1 MRWPFTKRTE
11 TRSTGGGYED
21 QILAAFEGAA
31 TSPAK
36 AGATAAVEAAA
47 SLAGRCLAS
56 ARVTGAPGD
65 CVGPAE
71 LQQMGRG
78 LVRRGQ
84 SVWRIAVDPGGMVR
98 LAMVGF
104 WDHYGGPNPATW
116 TMRLSEYGP
125 SGTETRVVPWAG
137 VVDVKYQVDRVR
149 PWWGLSPLAAAHEAG
164 RLSAEV
170 TSALADGE
178 SGARGALMPLPSDG
192 QSPTMAKLKVDLQNL
207 RGGLAIVE
215 SVNEMSPG
223 SASSAPQDD
232 WKARRIG
239 ATPPAAEVELLARA
253 FTESLGACGVPP
265 ALFSERSDGTAQ
277 RESFRRYLHSTLDP
291 MARLISAELSEKLE
305 VDVDVD
311 LSAIHAADVQGRA
324 RAWRSLVGREATM
337 TPEVAAALV
346 GLESNR

>member
-1 MRWPFTKRTE
+1 MWPFKRAE
-11 TRSTGGGYED
+11 VRSSGGGYESS
-21 QILAAFEGAA
+21 ILAAFEGAA

-47 SLAGRCLAS
+47 SLASRCLAS
-56 ARVTGAPGD
+56 ARVTGAPD
-65 CVGPAE
+65 NCVGPAE
-71 LQQMGRG
+71 LAQMGRG

-84 SVWRIAVDPGGMVR
+84 TVWRIVVDPDGMVR

-104 WDHYGGPNPATW
+104 WDHYGGPDPATW

-125 SGTETRVVPWAG
+125 SGTETRTIPWAG

-178 SGARGALMPLPSDG
+178 SGPRGALMPLPTDG
-192 QSPTMAKLKVDLQNL
+192 NDPTIDALKVDIRKL
-207 RGGLAIVE
+207 GGRMAFVE
-215 SVNEMSPG
+215 SV
-223 SASSAPQDD
+223 ASTAPQDD
-232 WKARRIG
+232 WKPRRLG
-239 ATPPAAEVELLARA
+239 GNPPEAEVSLLARA
-253 FTESLGACGVPP
+253 HAEVLGACGVPP
-265 ALFSERSDGTAQ
+265 TLFSERSDGTAQ

-291 MARLISAELSEKLE
+291 LAKLIAAELTEKLE
-305 VDVDVD
+305 SEVDID

-324 RAWRSLVGREATM
+324 RAWRSLVGKDAVM
-337 TPEVAAALV
+337 TPEAAAMLV
-346 GLESNR
+346 GLESDR

>member
-11 TRSTGGGYED
+11 TRSSGGGYED

-56 ARVTGAPGD
+56 ARVTGAPSD

-71 LQQMGRG
+71 LAQMGRG

-84 SVWRIAVDPGGMVR
+84 SVWRIAVDPDGMVR

-125 SGTETRVVPWAG
+125 SGTETRTIPWAG

-170 TSALADGE
+170 TAALADAEG
-178 SGARGALMPLPSDG
+178 GPRGNLLPLPTDG
-192 QSPTMAKLKVDLQNL
+192 QDPTIDALKVDVRNL
-207 RGGLAIVE
+207 GGRVAFVE
-215 SVNEMSPG
+215 SVRSMNPGSPG
-223 SASSAPQDD
+223 SAPQDD
-232 WKARRIG
+232 WKPRRIG

-253 FTESLGACGVPP
+253 FTEALSACGVPP
-265 ALFSERSDGTAQ
+265 TLSPIGLTAPPSARVSGATCTAPWTRSP
-277 RESFRRYLHSTLDP
+277 S
-291 MARLISAELSEKLE
+291 
-305 VDVDVD
+305 
-311 LSAIHAADVQGRA
+311 
-324 RAWRSLVGREATM
+324 
-337 TPEVAAALV
+337 
-346 GLESNR
+346 